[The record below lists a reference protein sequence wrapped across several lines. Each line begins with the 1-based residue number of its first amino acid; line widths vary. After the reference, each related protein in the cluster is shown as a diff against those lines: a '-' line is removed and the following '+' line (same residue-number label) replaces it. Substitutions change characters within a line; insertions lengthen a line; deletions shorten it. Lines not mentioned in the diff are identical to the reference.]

1 MFDGNFRRGVDKVLD
16 PVGVALSRIG
26 ITANALTAAGIV
38 IASVGAIFI
47 WTRSFVPWI
56 CLSYS
61 DRVARCS

>member
-38 IASVGAIFI
+38 
-47 WTRSFVPWI
+47 
-56 CLSYS
+56 CLLYTS
-61 DRVARCS
+61 DAADE